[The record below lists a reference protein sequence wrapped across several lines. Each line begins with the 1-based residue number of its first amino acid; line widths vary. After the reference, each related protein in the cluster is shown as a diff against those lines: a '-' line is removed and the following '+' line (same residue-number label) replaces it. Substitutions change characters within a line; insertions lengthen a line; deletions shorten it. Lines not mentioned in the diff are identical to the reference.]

1 MSPIQPPTRLGRLL
15 VVVAATGMFATAA
28 GSAAEEPPVL
38 RSPVYTALGDSYSAG
53 EGVAPYEPGTDDLA
67 NKCHRSE
74 GAWPKLLARLEPL
87 EGRVLRFVACGGART
102 GHVLSEEQYAG
113 DQTGGQVSAL
123 RALEGHSAKDVVT
136 VTIGGND
143 ARFGEVVRACVVG
156 VLPCSFTYADEDE
169 WIEEQVRPALAKTY
183 EALREAAPQA
193 RIFAVTYPQIFQT
206 EDECRRDMLI
216 SPREKGWI
224 RARTAQLNQ
233 VITEE
238 AERAGLTPLDVG
250 DAFEGHEI
258 CTAEPWAWGVL
269 EGDGAFH
276 PTAEGHQALAEW
288 IAEAIERSDSAEGSL

>member
-1 MSPIQPPTRLGRLL
+1 VSPIQPPTRLGRLL
-15 VVVAATGMFATAA
+15 AVAAATGIFATAA

-38 RSPVYTALGDSYSAG
+38 RSPVYAALGDSYSAG
-53 EGVAPYEPGTDDLA
+53 EGVAPYEPGTDDLT

-74 GAWPKLLARLEPL
+74 VAWPKLIAGAEPV

-102 GHVLSEEQYAG
+102 GHVVSEEQYAG

-123 RALEGHSAKDVVT
+123 RALEGHSAQDVVT

-169 WIEEQVRPALAKTY
+169 WIEQQVRPALAKTF

-193 RIFAVTYPQIFQT
+193 TIFAVTYPQIFQT

-224 RARTAQLNQ
+224 RARTAQLNE
-233 VITEE
+233 VIVDE
-238 AERAGLTPLDVG
+238 AERAGLTPVDVG
-250 DAFEGHEI
+250 DALEGHEI

-276 PTAEGHQALAEW
+276 PTAEGHRALAER
-288 IAEAIERSDSAEGSL
+288 IAEALERSDPAEGSL

>member
-1 MSPIQPPTRLGRLL
+1 MSYLRHL
-15 VVVAATGMFATAA
+15 VALTATAA
-28 GSAAEEPPVL
+28 LLAGPGAAADEPPVL
-38 RSPVYTALGDSYSAG
+38 RSPVYAALGDSYSAG
-53 EGVAPYEPGTDDLA
+53 EGVAPYEPGTDELT

-74 GAWPKLLARLEPL
+74 GAWPKLLAGAEPV

-102 GHVLSEEQYAG
+102 GHVVSEEQYAG

-123 RALEGHSAKDVVT
+123 RALEGHSARDVVT

-169 WIEEQVRPALAKTY
+169 WIEEQVRPALAMTF

-216 SPREKGWI
+216 SPREKRWI
-224 RARTAQLNQ
+224 RARTAQLNE
-233 VITEE
+233 VIAEE
-238 AERAGLTPLDVG
+238 AGRAGLTPVDVG
-250 DAFEGHEI
+250 DAFAGHEI

-276 PTAEGHQALAEW
+276 PTAEGHRALAER
-288 IAEAIERSDSAEGSL
+288 IAEAVERSDPAEGSL